1 MKVKINIDLKVGRL
15 VRNFVLIDLSLFSGW
30 GFLAP
35 ILPVFVIRNVEGA
48 TLITVGI
55 AAAIYLTVKSVL
67 QLPIANYIDRNQGYN
82 DDFFILAL
90 GLLLASF
97 SAFSYV
103 LVKTV
108 WQLYLVEMLHGIAFS
123 LYTPSWSGI
132 FSRHLDKDRISF
144 DWSLDSTTVGLSAGI
159 TGLLGGIIAENFGFY
174 PVFIIASVFS
184 MAAVLV
190 LIISPD
196 IVFPRN
202 TLAEPVIK
210 DHHDKIQ

>member
-30 GFLAP
+30 GFLGP

-67 QLPIANYIDRNQGYN
+67 QLPIANFIDRNQGYH

-90 GLLLASF
+90 GLLMASF
-97 SAFSYV
+97 SAFSYI
-103 LVKTV
+103 LVKEI
-108 WQLYLVEMLHGIAFS
+108 WQLYLVEALHGIAFS

-159 TGLLGGIIAENFGFY
+159 TGLIGGIIAENFGFY
-174 PVFIIASVFS
+174 PVFILASVFS
-184 MAAVLV
+184 MAAVLI

-196 IVFPRN
+196 VVFPRS

-210 DHHDKIQ
+210 DYHDKIQ

>member
-1 MKVKINIDLKVGRL
+1 MKIKINVDLKINRL

-30 GFLAP
+30 GFLGP

-48 TLITVGI
+48 TLVTIGI

-67 QLPIANYIDRNQGYN
+67 QLPIANFIDRNQGYH
-82 DDFFILAL
+82 DDFFLL
-90 GLLLASF
+90 TVGLLLASF
-97 SAFSYV
+97 SAFSYI
-103 LVKTV
+103 LVKEV
-108 WQLYLVEMLHGIAFS
+108 WQLYLVEALHGIAFS

-144 DWSLDSTTVGLSAGI
+144 DWSLDSTTVGLSTGI
-159 TGLLGGIIAENFGFY
+159 TGLFGGIIAQTFGFS

-184 MAAVLV
+184 MMAVLI

-196 IVFPRN
+196 IVFPRS

-210 DHHDKIQ
+210 DHYDKTQ